1 MALLINGRF
10 LTRPV
15 TGVERYGHGLLKAIA
30 AEWPDARVLVPGH
43 YEGPDHVCA
52 LRVESVGR
60 GIGHAWEQLQL
71 PRYVKSR
78 DVLLS
83 PANTGPLRCARHV
96 IVVHDLAF
104 LRHPE
109 WFNKRMALWYRM
121 MVPRL
126 YARAKGVITVSRT
139 VRDQLLHYFGGDPS
153 RLQVVPPFFDQAV
166 FRGAEPDMDE
176 RPFCLIVGSM
186 DRRKGLDDALRWYGS
201 LDAPRFELLI
211 VGRRHRAF
219 APQELNIPAG
229 VRVLNDVDDARLA
242 LYYRQALAL
251 ISCSHDEGFGLPLL
265 EAMALGCP
273 VIARRLPV
281 FEEQFGDA
289 VRYADMD
296 EPAVISQALEEL
308 DTPAERH
315 RRAEMGRAVAAS
327 FTIERTRLAL
337 RSALQPVMEN

>member
-10 LTRPV
+10 LMRPV

-30 AEWPDARVLVPGH
+30 AEWPEARVLVPGR
-43 YEGPDHVCA
+43 YEGPGHVSG
-52 LRVESVGR
+52 LRVEPVGR
-60 GIGHAWEQLQL
+60 GTGHAWEQLQL
-71 PRYVKSR
+71 PRHVKAG

-83 PANTGPLRCARHV
+83 PANTGPLRCTRHV

-121 MVPRL
+121 IVPRS
-126 YARAKGVITVSRT
+126 YAKASAVITVSRT

-153 RLQVVPPFFDQAV
+153 RLQVVPPYFDEAV
-166 FRGAEPDMDE
+166 FSGPEAGVKE

-186 DRRKGLDDALRWYGS
+186 DRRKGLDDALSWYDS
-201 LDAPRFELLI
+201 LEAPRFDLVM

-219 APQELNIPAG
+219 APPELNIPAG
-229 VRVLNDVDDARLA
+229 VQVLHDVDDARLA

-251 ISCSHDEGFGLPLL
+251 ISCSHEEGFGLPLL
-265 EAMALGCP
+265 EAMAFGCP
-273 VIARRLPV
+273 VIARRLQV

-289 VRYADMD
+289 VRYADLD
-296 EPAVISQALEEL
+296 LPADISQAVEEL

-315 RRAEMGRAVAAS
+315 RRAEMGRAVAAR

-337 RSALQPVMEN
+337 RNALQPVMET